1 MYPAPRGSLQIHTG
15 RGHAVQ
21 DKTERVVP
29 VTTHRNTYSDA
40 IENKVLEDALL
51 TMMIELRIKILK
63 GVWTEQNG

>member
-29 VTTHRNTYSDA
+29 VTIHRNAHSDA
-40 IENKVLEDALL
+40 IENKVLEDVLPRLL
-51 TMMIELRIKILK
+51 NSELRYLTVS
-63 GVWTEQNG
+63 G